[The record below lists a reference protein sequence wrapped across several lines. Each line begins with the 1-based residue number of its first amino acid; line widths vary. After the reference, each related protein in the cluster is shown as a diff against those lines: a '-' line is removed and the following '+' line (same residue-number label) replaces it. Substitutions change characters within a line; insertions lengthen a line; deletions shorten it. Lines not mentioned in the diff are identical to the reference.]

1 MSGIAEAS
9 LALGIISSII
19 SIVTAAK
26 NIYDA
31 GKDKSGLPKAFHHV
45 AAKLPIVIVILKQA
59 RDYARRAE
67 VDKNTRDAFQGILSR
82 CETSA
87 KELQA
92 IFEKSIPKEG
102 ASRFDRSVTAA
113 RTVRKGSRV
122 EDLIEEILKEVA
134 LLLASSSFASQN
146 LLQKFDEE
154 LEKVSLADA
163 HTSEDLITPISSRVN
178 SQRDG
183 QVTRLKEIRY
193 EKDHSRKIF
202 LGHPASN
209 DTDLGQVRRMKT
221 RKLI

>member
-1 MSGIAEAS
+1 MSGIAEAG
-9 LALGIISSII
+9 LVLGIISSII

-26 NIYDA
+26 NVFDA
-31 GKDKSGLPKAFHHV
+31 ARDKSGLPRAFHHV

-59 RDYARRAE
+59 NDYAQRPE
-67 VDKNTRDAFQGILSR
+67 VDEDTRDAFQGILIR

-87 KELQA
+87 KELRE

-113 RTVRKGSRV
+113 RTVRRGSRV
-122 EDLIEEILKEVA
+122 EDLIAEILKEIA

-146 LLQKFDEE
+146 LIQKFDEA

-163 HTSEDLITPISSRVN
+163 HTPEQMITPISSRIN
-178 SQRDG
+178 SQREG

-193 EKDHSRKIF
+193 EKDHSCKHFPR
-202 LGHPASN
+202 HPR
-209 DTDLGQVRRMKT
+209 LK
-221 RKLI
+221 

>member
-31 GKDKSGLPKAFHHV
+31 AKDKNGLPKAFHHV
-45 AAKLPIVIVILKQA
+45 AAKLPIVVVILKQA
-59 RDYARRAE
+59 SDYARRAE
-67 VDKNTRDAFQGILSR
+67 VDENTRDAFQGILSR

-87 KELQA
+87 KELQV

-113 RTVRKGSRV
+113 RTIRKGSRV
-122 EDLIEEILKEVA
+122 EDLIAEILKEIA

-146 LLQKFDEE
+146 LLQRFDEE
-154 LEKVSLADA
+154 LEKVSLADSHA
-163 HTSEDLITPISSRVN
+163 SENLITPISSRVN
-178 SQRDG
+178 SQREG

-193 EKDHSRKIF
+193 EKDHSRKLF

>member
-1 MSGIAEAS
+1 M
-9 LALGIISSII
+9 LGIISSII

-31 GKDKSGLPKAFHHV
+31 AKDKNGLPKAFHHV

-59 RDYARRAE
+59 SDYAQRPK
-67 VDKNTRDAFQGILSR
+67 VDNNTRDAFQGILSR

-87 KELQA
+87 KELQE

-102 ASRFDRSVTAA
+102 ASRFDRSVSAA
-113 RTVRKGSRV
+113 RTLRKGSRV
-122 EDLIEEILKEVA
+122 EDLIAEILKEIA

-146 LLQKFDEE
+146 LLQKFDEA
-154 LEKVSLADA
+154 LEKVSLADVQ
-163 HTSEDLITPISSRVN
+163 TTEQLITPISSRVN
-178 SQRDG
+178 SQREG

-193 EKDHSRKIF
+193 EKDHSRKHFI
-202 LGHPASN
+202 GHPSSN